1 MKEIAKKFG
10 GFFFY
15 CYLCISLTFILT
27 AMKET
32 LIRIYRW
39 CRRYIS
45 LTLIIVVSY
54 IVYMVF
60 FDEHSVLEKMKL
72 QEEIKELKSQ
82 IKHYS
87 DSLNYYTKQFQLLN
101 TDVETM
107 EKIVRENYHM
117 QHPDEDVFVFENP
130 NQQ

>member
-1 MKEIAKKFG
+1 
-10 GFFFY
+10 
-15 CYLCISLTFILT
+15 
-27 AMKET
+27 MKET
-32 LIRIYRW
+32 LVKIYRW

-45 LTLIIVVSY
+45 LTLIIVVTY
-54 IVYMVF
+54 VVYMVF

-72 QEEIKELKSQ
+72 EEEVKELKIQ
-82 IKHYS
+82 IKHYT

-130 NQQ
+130 NQ

>member
-1 MKEIAKKFG
+1 
-10 GFFFY
+10 
-15 CYLCISLTFILT
+15 
-27 AMKET
+27 MKET
-32 LIRIYRW
+32 LVKIYRW

-45 LTLIIVVSY
+45 LTLIIVVTY
-54 IVYMVF
+54 VVYMVF

-72 QEEIKELKSQ
+72 EEEVKELKIQ

-107 EKIVRENYHM
+107 VKIVRENYHM

-130 NQQ
+130 NQ

>member
-1 MKEIAKKFG
+1 
-10 GFFFY
+10 
-15 CYLCISLTFILT
+15 
-27 AMKET
+27 MKET

>member
-1 MKEIAKKFG
+1 
-10 GFFFY
+10 
-15 CYLCISLTFILT
+15 
-27 AMKET
+27 MKET
-32 LIRIYRW
+32 LVKIYRW

-45 LTLIIVVSY
+45 LTLIIVVTY
-54 IVYMVF
+54 VVYMVF

-72 QEEIKELKSQ
+72 EEEVKELKIQ

-130 NQQ
+130 NK

>member
-1 MKEIAKKFG
+1 
-10 GFFFY
+10 
-15 CYLCISLTFILT
+15 
-27 AMKET
+27 MKET
-32 LIRIYRW
+32 LVRIYRW

-45 LTLIIVVSY
+45 LTLIIVVTY

-72 QEEIKELKSQ
+72 EEEVKELKSQ
-82 IKHYS
+82 IKLYT

-117 QHPDEDVFVFENP
+117 QHPDEDVFIFEIQIN
-130 NQQ
+130 NK

>member
-1 MKEIAKKFG
+1 
-10 GFFFY
+10 
-15 CYLCISLTFILT
+15 
-27 AMKET
+27 MKET
-32 LIRIYRW
+32 LVKIYRW

-45 LTLIIVVSY
+45 LTLIIVVTY
-54 IVYMVF
+54 VVYMVF

-72 QEEIKELKSQ
+72 EEEVKELKIQ

-130 NQQ
+130 NQ

>member
-1 MKEIAKKFG
+1 
-10 GFFFY
+10 
-15 CYLCISLTFILT
+15 
-27 AMKET
+27 MKET

-82 IKHYS
+82 IEHYS

>member
-1 MKEIAKKFG
+1 
-10 GFFFY
+10 
-15 CYLCISLTFILT
+15 
-27 AMKET
+27 MKET
-32 LIRIYRW
+32 LVRIYRW

-45 LTLIIVVSY
+45 LTLIIVVTY

-72 QEEIKELKSQ
+72 EEEVKELKSQ
-82 IKHYS
+82 IKLYT

-117 QHPDEDVFVFENP
+117 QHPDEDVFIFENT
-130 NQQ
+130 NQ

>member
-1 MKEIAKKFG
+1 
-10 GFFFY
+10 
-15 CYLCISLTFILT
+15 
-27 AMKET
+27 MKET
-32 LIRIYRW
+32 LVKIYRW

-45 LTLIIVVSY
+45 LTLIIVVTY
-54 IVYMVF
+54 VVYMVF

-72 QEEIKELKSQ
+72 EEEVKELKIQ

-87 DSLNYYTKQFQLLN
+87 DSLNYYTKQLQLLN

-130 NQQ
+130 NQ